1 MDERTQELLE
11 LWEDYARDHPDAG
24 IDDFIQSI
32 ERNVDGNVIA
42 QYRDAAQKLDRIDRR
57 LKQIGVESRDSA

>member
-1 MDERTQELLE
+1 MNDALHALLE
-11 LWEDYARDHPDAG
+11 QWEDYARDRLDAG

-32 ERNVDGNVIA
+32 EGNVDREVVD
-42 QYRDAAQKLDRIDRR
+42 QFRDAAQKLNRIDRR